1 MFHTISIFRC
11 GPKFLNRKDLTP
23 PDCEIKIYDKE
34 FYNPKHEETVMETIE
49 NIVRKQKTFFSTG
62 ETLPV
67 EFRLA
72 MLRRLR
78 EGIEKHT
85 EEIIAALHE
94 DLGKSESESYMTE
107 IGMVYAEIKE
117 ALRKTKKWSRPM
129 KVRGTI
135 STFPSNNFI
144 YSEPYGVVL
153 IISPWNYPFNL
164 SMIPLIGAI
173 SAGNC
178 AVIKCSR
185 NSARTSRVIQKIIN
199 SAFDSEYVCCLD
211 MQSNYDE
218 VLDRAYD
225 YIFFTGSR
233 RVGKIVMAKASENLI
248 PVTLEL
254 GGKSPCIIDETANLR
269 SAAKKVAWGKLLN
282 AGQTCIA
289 VDYIAIHRKVKNEFL
304 EFLNREIDLR
314 YPDPLKN
321 ETFPNIINEIH
332 YRRLCDLIDSA
343 AASDVIGGQRDDA
356 KLRIAPAVFP
366 NACFDDKI
374 MQDEIFGPLLPITEY
389 EDIDDLTRKINERSK
404 PLACYIFTRDKR
416 RAEKLI
422 SDISFGGGC
431 INDVIV
437 QTANHHMPFGGVG
450 HSGMGAYHGK
460 YSFETFSHRKSIVK
474 GNPLIDFPFRYAPFD
489 DKKIKLLRRIYENQ

>member
-1 MFHTISIFRC
+1 M
-11 GPKFLNRKDLTP
+11 D
-23 PDCEIKIYDKE
+23 
-34 FYNPKHEETVMETIE
+34 
-49 NIVRKQKTFFSTG
+49 
-62 ETLPV
+62 
-67 EFRLA
+67 FRLA

-135 STFPSNNFI
+135 STFPSKNFI

-218 VLDRAYD
+218 VSHFLR
-225 YIFFTGSR
+225 
-233 RVGKIVMAKASENLI
+233 
-248 PVTLEL
+248 
-254 GGKSPCIIDETANLR
+254 GGGETELR
-269 SAAKKVAWGKLLN
+269 SP
-282 AGQTCIA
+282 
-289 VDYIAIHRKVKNEFL
+289 HPFE
-304 EFLNREIDLR
+304 
-314 YPDPLKN
+314 
-321 ETFPNIINEIH
+321 
-332 YRRLCDLIDSA
+332 
-343 AASDVIGGQRDDA
+343 
-356 KLRIAPAVFP
+356 
-366 NACFDDKI
+366 
-374 MQDEIFGPLLPITEY
+374 
-389 EDIDDLTRKINERSK
+389 
-404 PLACYIFTRDKR
+404 
-416 RAEKLI
+416 
-422 SDISFGGGC
+422 GGC
-431 INDVIV
+431 KS
-437 QTANHHMPFGGVG
+437 ANALAVHRCLHGDSIGDNARAGVRFKVG
-450 HSGMGAYHGK
+450 E
-460 YSFETFSHRKSIVK
+460 FT
-474 GNPLIDFPFRYAPFD
+474 
-489 DKKIKLLRRIYENQ
+489 